1 MSEQDYQV
9 ILQDLPR
16 RRKVWNAMSDL
27 GYNPSWID
35 YVVRSCRESGYSWE
49 ELDHIA
55 RYEVAPATWFSWE
68 YLVPRAGVSFDMF
81 MDEEWHV
88 ERILKLVRRRHHALM
103 VKLMGRWMMSIM
115 NEKWREVERRFK
127 SGEGGADD
135 GAVTVEG

>member
-1 MSEQDYQV
+1 MSEEDYQE

-16 RRKVWNAMSDL
+16 RQQVWQAISDL
-27 GYNPSWID
+27 EYSPSD
-35 YVVRSCRESGYSWE
+35 MNHVVRACRESGYSWD
-49 ELDHIA
+49 ELDHIV

-68 YLVPRAGVSFDMF
+68 YMVPKAGVSFDMF

-115 NEKWREVERRFK
+115 NKKWREVERRFK
-127 SGEGGADD
+127 AGECGEPYPGD
-135 GAVTVEG
+135 